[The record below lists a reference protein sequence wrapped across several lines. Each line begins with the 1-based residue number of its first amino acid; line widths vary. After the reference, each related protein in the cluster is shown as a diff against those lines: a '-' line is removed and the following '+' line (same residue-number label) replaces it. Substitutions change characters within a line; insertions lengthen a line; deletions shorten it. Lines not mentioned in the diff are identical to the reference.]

1 MNAGQKIVQNVW
13 LLIGAV
19 VFALAMV
26 LCATNF
32 VSAPSAFASAPGPG
46 YQEGVAGASSAGSS
60 AGAGALTGGAA
71 GEEPAGAYGAA
82 GANEPSGAGA
92 AAGTSAGG
100 TDASTAAGAGQAA
113 AGHEQGSGANANEA
127 SKSAGAAA
135 AGTAGAAKATKSK
148 PVQVGPWLA
157 QEDSAALATA
167 ERTVQEA
174 ESQAAAEASRAEAE
188 RLGIGIGAAVLAAA
202 CLVAAVVAFTRS
214 RASRAARS
222 GQGPQPL
229 VIERGHPST
238 PQAGDA
244 APHSGSSRT
253 SPYRIETVRID
264 TMRNS
269 PALAQN
275 QSADLGIKKDTHAR
289 IR

>member
-13 LLIGAV
+13 LLIGAIAFV
-19 VFALAMV
+19 LAV
-26 LCATNF
+26 LCAMSF

-46 YQEGVAGASSAGSS
+46 YQEGAAGVSSAGGS
-60 AGAGALTGGAA
+60 ADAGALTGGTASD
-71 GEEPAGAYGAA
+71 ESAGAYGAA
-82 GANEPSGAGA
+82 GATEPNDAGA

-100 TDASTAAGAGQAA
+100 ANTSEATGAGHAA
-113 AGHEQGSGANANEA
+113 AAQGQGSGA
-127 SKSAGAAA
+127 SAGAGTSASAAA
-135 AGTAGAAKATKSK
+135 AGAAGAAKATKSK
-148 PVQVGPWLA
+148 PVQVGPWLV

-167 ERTVQEA
+167 ERTVNQA
-174 ESQAAAEASRAEAE
+174 KSQAAAEASQIEAE

-214 RASRAARS
+214 RATRATRS

-229 VIERGHPST
+229 VIERGHSST
-238 PQAGDA
+238 SQPGGTASQ
-244 APHSGSSRT
+244 SGSSRA
-253 SPYRIETVRID
+253 SSLRIETVRID
-264 TMRNS
+264 AMRNS